1 MGVRHCVS
9 HRGSHHLA
17 VAPQRVA
24 KIAAM
29 GLVISC
35 LQRVLALLLANPPE
49 VGEPSAHRERDPP
62 ISALRGDLRRGGG
75 GGGGRLGAVGIL
87 CAASSPHR
95 DRTRQGLVAVGV
107 GGMVRAVAQAV
118 AGKMLQSPFSVGQ
131 APGRV
136 TAFPRAAPIVPL
148 PTRAGRD
155 PMLTMCRM
163 LNLAEAC
170 EVVASLQM
178 AILRLLSCHQE
189 RSAEGGEASALWDV
203 FHLPLEPEDPLL
215 DDGPGAAAF
224 RMVATVVEESPLG
237 IVPALACV
245 LRWLGRQV
253 ERM

>member
-118 AGKMLQSPFSVGQ
+118 AGKMLQS
-131 APGRV
+131 
-136 TAFPRAAPIVPL
+136 
-148 PTRAGRD
+148 
-155 PMLTMCRM
+155 
-163 LNLAEAC
+163 
-170 EVVASLQM
+170 
-178 AILRLLSCHQE
+178 E